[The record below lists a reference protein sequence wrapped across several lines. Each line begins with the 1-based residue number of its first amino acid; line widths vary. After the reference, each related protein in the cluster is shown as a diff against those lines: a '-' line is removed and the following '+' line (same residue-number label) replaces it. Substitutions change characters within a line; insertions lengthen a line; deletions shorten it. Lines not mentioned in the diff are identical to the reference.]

1 MRTNRATPSLCPPP
15 ARREFLAGLVGVTA
29 AAGVT
34 VAAAALADPDDAL
47 GKLIADWLAARE
59 AYLSARA
66 AYDAA
71 MTAGGA
77 KKAEDL
83 RAAAYDRADA
93 AWQVLAEYTPATA
106 AGFVRKALALLRTP
120 FAPGCFNLDSG
131 EVDALIA
138 DAEAMIA
145 GGRA

>member
-1 MRTNRATPSLCPPP
+1 MRHNRATLELCPTP
-15 ARREFLAGLVGVTA
+15 ARRDFLAGLVGVTA

-34 VAAAALADPDDAL
+34 VAAAVSADPDDAL
-47 GKLIADWLAARE
+47 GELIADWLVARE

-71 MTAGGA
+71 MTAGGP
-77 KKAEDL
+77 KKAID
-83 RAAAYDRADA
+83 RCATAYDRADA
-93 AWQVLAEYTPATA
+93 AWQALADHTPATA
-106 AGFVRKALALLRTP
+106 AGFMRKALALLRTP